1 MIGDSFWSPTRPKRV
16 VLLVAVLGMVVLHQS
31 ELFGL
36 MDSELLLLGWLPAQ
50 IAYDVLYLL
59 VGVVILYAMYLMAP
73 QPPAE
78 YDQKVDQNSRESR
91 DDRRRGDG

>member
-1 MIGDSFWSPTRPKRV
+1 MI
-16 VLLVAVLGMVVLHQS
+16 VLHQS

-36 MDSELLLLGWLPAQ
+36 MDSELLFLGWLPAQ

-59 VGVVILYAMYLMAP
+59 VGVGILCTMYLMAP

-78 YDQKVDQNSRESR
+78 YDQNSRESR
-91 DDRRRGDG
+91 DDRQRGDE